1 MCWSVII
8 GKDITSARRIFFRA
22 SINDIRRIIMA
33 KMHTK
38 RKGKSASTRPIRTE
52 PPEWCKI
59 SADEVI
65 TITLDLWKQGV
76 STSEIGMI
84 LRDRYGVPDA
94 KLITGKKITTILK
107 EHNVTPNV
115 PEDLTNLIV
124 KALKLRKH
132 LSVNK
137 KDVHNKRSLN
147 LTESKIRRLVKYY
160 HQEKVLPRDW
170 FYKPE
175 TAEMMITR

>member
-1 MCWSVII
+1 
-8 GKDITSARRIFFRA
+8 
-22 SINDIRRIIMA
+22 MA

-38 RKGKSASTRPIRTE
+38 RKGKSSSTRPIRTE

-59 SADEVI
+59 SAEEIVS
-65 TITLDLWKQGV
+65 ITLDLWKQGV
-76 STSEIGMI
+76 ATAEIGMI

-107 EHNVTPNV
+107 ENNVAPNI

-124 KALKLRKH
+124 KALRLRKH

-147 LTESKIRRLVKYY
+147 LAESKIRRLVKYY
-160 HQEKVLPRDW
+160 KQEKILPKDW

>member
-1 MCWSVII
+1 M
-8 GKDITSARRIFFRA
+8 GFLMPNLLQA
-22 SINDIRRIIMA
+22 
-33 KMHTK
+33 
-38 RKGKSASTRPIRTE
+38 
-52 PPEWCKI
+52 
-59 SADEVI
+59 
-65 TITLDLWKQGV
+65 
-76 STSEIGMI
+76 
-84 LRDRYGVPDA
+84 
-94 KLITGKKITTILK
+94 KKITTILK

-160 HQEKVLPRDW
+160 HQEKGTSERLVL
-170 FYKPE
+170 
-175 TAEMMITR
+175 

>member
-1 MCWSVII
+1 
-8 GKDITSARRIFFRA
+8 
-22 SINDIRRIIMA
+22 
-33 KMHTK
+33 
-38 RKGKSASTRPIRTE
+38 
-52 PPEWCKI
+52 
-59 SADEVI
+59 
-65 TITLDLWKQGV
+65 
-76 STSEIGMI
+76 MI

-94 KLITGKKITTILK
+94 KLITGKKVTAILK
-107 EHNVTPNV
+107 ENNVAPNI

-124 KALKLRKH
+124 KALRLRKH

-147 LTESKIRRLVKYY
+147 LAESKIRRLVKYY
-160 HQEKVLPRDW
+160 KQEKVLPRDW

>member
-1 MCWSVII
+1 
-8 GKDITSARRIFFRA
+8 
-22 SINDIRRIIMA
+22 MA

-38 RKGKSASTRPIRTE
+38 RKGKSSSTRPIRTE
-52 PPEWCKI
+52 APEWCKI
-59 SADEVI
+59 SSEEVTSI
-65 TITLDLWKQGV
+65 ILDLWKQGV
-76 STSEIGMI
+76 STAEIGMT
-84 LRDRYGVPDA
+84 LRDRYGVPDS

-107 EHNVTPNV
+107 ENNVALNV

-124 KALKLRKH
+124 KALRLRKH
-132 LSVNK
+132 LSINK
-137 KDVHNKRSLN
+137 NDVHNKRALN

-160 HQEKVLPRDW
+160 QQEKVLPRDW